1 MSLVKNDEEQRWV
14 PTHVQVTVLRA
25 RGLRSKGKHGT
36 SDVYTIIQ
44 LGKEKYSTCVMEK
57 TTDPEWAEECSFE
70 LQPGILEEGGRDA
83 YPPGSGDLTLTVM
96 HRALIGLDVF
106 LGQAVIPLDKAF
118 QERKCMKNEWC
129 RLHSKTGKKEK
140 ERGELQL
147 TVQFTRHNLTASMYD
162 LSMKDKPRSAFDKL
176 RERMRAKKR
185 SSEEDSSSAIVPG
198 GYGALARMRGRLPS
212 DGGGEEDYEDD
223 EGGEARRSKMRS
235 FFLRGKLRKSSDT
248 RSSTSLGSESSESS
262 SRGGSLSPTAGISVV
277 VSDLSNSPSNSSN
290 LTADNSPDH
299 TVAPSPQ
306 VSPVRHVM
314 YDISLPVPHSMTSEN
329 DTPILLPSVCVNG
342 NPVETS
348 PLTHHPPSLVL
359 QQPRPEST
367 KPVTQSGQPQAN
379 TLPAKPQKAQPK
391 SHETQLPKSE
401 SKPRP
406 EPLLPALGVLQK
418 GSLSLSLQNL
428 SRRGEEKQNGGPVD
442 GRRWSFDK
450 PGEEEKAAIVAALEQ
465 AGRVTDEVEMETVIP
480 AGETETQNKKRR
492 GLFSHGKGDSAGKGP
507 IASKEEAE
515 HAQPLV
521 EVKHKG
527 WFSSKDSHSKP
538 SPLVSP
544 QSHSSAGTISP
555 IVPLTFNDP
564 SQSMA
569 DKNANPFTSPPPL
582 FDANPFLPHTQQ
594 NPFIQEIP
602 STTPDVPSLFS
613 STQSQSGTNATPDL
627 LSNGNQKEVSQKNIS
642 FDPLFSH
649 FEGLTE
655 KDGFEYFVKD
665 RLKSEEVN
673 ETTNSVT
680 PPAVLMKTSNQE
692 PSGALGGL
700 MVLDTNYLTDLG
712 QTASASTVET
722 SKDTTADT
730 PLVSGSDDNFMSS
743 SSNKPD
749 LAAHGA
755 HGFPEFDL
763 NSSEISLPE
772 NSSLEFSELNT
783 LARPYPALSPHSK
796 KEESSDDT
804 TLEEHLEN
812 KQNTKSDVPQPSV
825 SEADTGD
832 FPPSISLELSEG
844 SVSSETLQRPEMLDF
859 TKDIESVTVHEDP
872 LPFFADD
879 SSGDALEQSTVI
891 SDSLG
896 GDQDHQ
902 SIEHSL
908 SPQADIIQSNII
920 HSDEEFWGSNAVLI
934 QNLAVGGKSLVEA
947 TEPSGFNVH
956 SGQSSLVSTALPV
969 KSGEKTDAV
978 MDTMLQNESGNG
990 LLEDV
995 GGKGTG
1001 DFVPENLVDGPS
1013 FPVLSNST
1021 MSNDIQED
1029 SQEDSELPTSP
1040 FKKEYRVT
1048 QLSTISEEEEAMHC
1062 NEPTLPI
1069 GHLHPTTGIEE
1080 NASDPNSVLSPGS
1093 MVLHSLY
1100 KSADSDQ
1107 YLTCVS
1113 QQDFPISPSL
1123 ELTQEVKPKHDL
1135 SEEDISKFES
1145 LPNHIPNVV
1154 SQDNTSVKDLP
1165 EMGFKQD
1172 QVIAENNPFSEALP
1186 KQESPLDVLPNNFL
1200 LDLLPE
1206 TQAFT
1211 PKPAPSHSSENM
1223 IKSDF
1228 DEAVQQSKPS
1238 GDIVEKYHFPKET
1251 SPVVVTSEIIAEL
1264 EAQLAPLDTD
1274 TSLTDDGKT
1283 CPKDGSFDMES
1294 LGIVSEDNFHF
1305 VQLTDSNAF
1314 ASDRSSQ
1321 QTSSI
1326 TQDLVIT
1333 NSDLKNI
1340 FAPQPTE
1347 MDPFSTNK
1355 GLVAIPQSAE
1365 THNDLKPTE
1374 SLDVNT
1380 DFWTT
1385 PAVQHSMTADL
1396 FPVNWPSL
1404 PQQSAP
1410 SPFDHPTLAS
1420 GHDRSHNFTS
1430 SLFDLS
1436 PVASSTPHV
1445 AVDTN
1450 ALPQLFPFTPT
1461 TVNSLPRPKPA
1472 ANLPTMQAVNSTAYN
1487 PFLQDKTQTSDHP
1500 SSPHPVKPLTP
1511 PDEKR
1516 SESRSVL
1523 EKLKSTIH
1531 SGRTGQDADKK
1542 PLVEG
1547 GGSYYHLNHSELVN
1561 LLIQRDNE
1569 LRQEREQY
1577 EKRGGAAGEA
1587 RGGAKENEVS
1597 DQRSGGLHR
1606 HASRTHHGADP
1617 HAAAG
1622 PPQDEMIQ
1630 QTPPRIPPRIL
1641 GGRHN
1646 PALLQQPYKCRE
1658 LSGAR

>member
-1 MSLVKNDEEQRWV
+1 MSLVKSDEEQRWV

-57 TTDPEWAEECSFE
+57 TTDPEWGEECSFE

-118 QERKCMKNEWC
+118 QDRKCMKNEWH

-185 SSEEDSSSAIVPG
+185 STEEDSSSAIVPG

-235 FFLRGKLRKSSDT
+235 FFLRGRLRKSSDT

-290 LTADNSPDH
+290 LTADNSPEH

-306 VSPVRHVM
+306 VSPVRHMM
-314 YDISLPVPHSMTSEN
+314 YDISLPVPHSVTSEN

-359 QQPRPEST
+359 QQPRPESN
-367 KPVTQSGQPQAN
+367 KPVTRSGQPQAT
-379 TLPAKPQKAQPK
+379 TLPDKPQKTQTK
-391 SHETQLPKSE
+391 SQETQLPKSE

-428 SRRGEEKQNGGPVD
+428 SRRGEEKQNGGPVE

-465 AGRVTDEVEMETVIP
+465 AGRVTDEVGMETVIP
-480 AGETETQNKKRR
+480 AGETETQSKKRR

-507 IASKEEAE
+507 IVCKEEAE

-538 SPLVSP
+538 S
-544 QSHSSAGTISP
+544 
-555 IVPLTFNDP
+555 
-564 SQSMA
+564 
-569 DKNANPFTSPPPL
+569 
-582 FDANPFLPHTQQ
+582 
-594 NPFIQEIP
+594 
-602 STTPDVPSLFS
+602 STY
-613 STQSQSGTNATPDL
+613 SQSGGNATPDL
-627 LSNGNQKEVSQKNIS
+627 LRTENQKGPSQMDIS
-642 FDPLFSH
+642 FDPLISH
-649 FEGLTE
+649 IKEPTE
-655 KDGFEYFVKD
+655 KDDFEYLAKD

-673 ETTNSVT
+673 ETTNLVT
-680 PPAVLMKTSNQE
+680 PAAVLLKTNNQE

-700 MVLDTNYLTDLG
+700 MVLDTNYVTDLG

-722 SKDTTADT
+722 SKETTADT
-730 PLVSGSDDNFMSS
+730 PQVSGSDDNFMCS

-749 LAAHGA
+749 LTAHGV

-772 NSSLEFSELNT
+772 NSSFEFSELNS
-783 LARPYPALSPHSK
+783 LARPYLAMSLQSK
-796 KEESSDDT
+796 NKESADDT
-804 TLEEHLEN
+804 TLKEHPET
-812 KQNTKSDVPQPSV
+812 KQNGQPDVSQPSV
-825 SEADTGD
+825 SEADTVD
-832 FPPSISLELSEG
+832 LLPSMSFG
-844 SVSSETLQRPEMLDF
+844 VSVSPQTSQSPEKLDF
-859 TKDIESVTVHEDP
+859 AKDTESVTVREDP
-872 LPFFADD
+872 VPFFRDN
-879 SSGDALEQSTVI
+879 SSGDTLGQSTVI
-891 SDSLG
+891 SDFLG
-896 GDQDHQ
+896 GDRDHQ
-902 SIEHSL
+902 SIKHGL
-908 SPQADIIQSNII
+908 PQSDVIQSNII
-920 HSDEEFWGSNAVLI
+920 LSDEEFWGSNASLI
-934 QNLAVGGKSLVEA
+934 QNVAASGKSLVEA
-947 TEPSGFNVH
+947 TEPSGFHVQ
-956 SGQSSLVSTALPV
+956 SEQSSFVSTTVPV
-969 KSGEKTDAV
+969 KNGEKTEAV
-978 MDTMLQNESGNG
+978 MDTVFQNESGNG
-990 LLEDV
+990 LLE
-995 GGKGTG
+995 GASGKDTG
-1001 DFVPENLVDGPS
+1001 DFVPENPVDGPF
-1013 FPVLSNST
+1013 FPVLLNST
-1021 MSNDIQED
+1021 MSKDMQED
-1029 SQEDSELPTSP
+1029 KEEDSELPTSP
-1040 FKKEYRVT
+1040 SKKEYLVT
-1048 QLSTISEEEEAMHC
+1048 QLSTISEEEETTHY
-1062 NEPTLPI
+1062 NEPTLPV
-1069 GHLHPTTGIEE
+1069 GHLHPITGVEE
-1080 NASDPNSVLSPGS
+1080 DASVVSPGS
-1093 MVLHSLY
+1093 VPLHSLY

-1123 ELTQEVKPKHDL
+1123 ELTQEVKPRHDL
-1135 SEEDISKFES
+1135 SEEDISKFEAW
-1145 LPNHIPNVV
+1145 PNPIPSVEP
-1154 SQDNTSVKDLP
+1154 QDDTSVKGLP
-1165 EMGFKQD
+1165 EIDFKQD
-1172 QVIAENNPFSEALP
+1172 QFTVENINLFSEALP
-1186 KQESPLDVLPNNFL
+1186 KHESSLDVLPNNSLF
-1200 LDLLPE
+1200 DLLPE
-1206 TQAFT
+1206 MQTFT
-1211 PKPAPSHSSENM
+1211 PKPAPSHSSENT

-1228 DEAVQQSKPS
+1228 DKAVIQSNTS
-1238 GDIVEKYHFPKET
+1238 RDTVEKYDLPKET
-1251 SPVVVTSEIIAEL
+1251 SPIRVTSEMIAEL
-1264 EAQLAPLDTD
+1264 EAQLASLDTD
-1274 TSLTDDGKT
+1274 TSLIDEGKT
-1283 CPKDGSFDMES
+1283 SPKDGSFNIES
-1294 LGIVSEDNFHF
+1294 LGIASEDKLHF
-1305 VQLTDSNAF
+1305 GHFTDSNAF
-1314 ASDRSSQ
+1314 ASDGSLE

-1347 MDPFSTNK
+1347 MGLFSTSK
-1355 GLVAIPQSAE
+1355 DHVANPESTE
-1365 THNDLKPTE
+1365 THNDLKPTKN
-1374 SLDVNT
+1374 LDVNN

-1385 PAVQHSMTADL
+1385 PAVQHSVTPDL
-1396 FPVNWPSL
+1396 FPVNWPAF
-1404 PQQSAP
+1404 PQPSAP
-1410 SPFDHPTLAS
+1410 SPFEQPTLAS
-1420 GHDRSHNFTS
+1420 KHEPGFNITS
-1430 SLFDLS
+1430 SLLDLS
-1436 PVASSTPHV
+1436 PVDSSTPHL
-1445 AVDTN
+1445 AVDTSS
-1450 ALPQLFPFTPT
+1450 LPQLFPFPSFTPT
-1461 TVNSLPRPKPA
+1461 TVDSLARPRPKPA
-1472 ANLPTMQAVNSTAYN
+1472 STLPIMQAVNSTAYN
-1487 PFLQDKTQTSDHP
+1487 PFLQDKTQTSDHQ

-1516 SESRSVL
+1516 SEGRSVL

-1531 SGRTGQDADKK
+1531 SGRTSQDADKK
-1542 PLVEG
+1542 QLVEG

-1561 LLIQRDNE
+1561 LLIQRDTE
-1569 LRQEREQY
+1569 LRQEREEY
-1577 EKRGGAAGEA
+1577 EKRGALLEK
-1587 RGGAKENEVS
+1587 RETELKKMK
-1597 DQRSGGLHR
+1597 L
-1606 HASRTHHGADP
+1606 
-1617 HAAAG
+1617 
-1622 PPQDEMIQ
+1622 MIKDLEDYIDTLLVRIME
-1630 QTPPRIPPRIL
+1630 QTPT
-1641 GGRHN
+1641 
-1646 PALLQQPYKCRE
+1646 LLQVRSKMK
-1658 LSGAR
+1658 

>member
-1 MSLVKNDEEQRWV
+1 MSLVKSDEEQRWV

-25 RGLRSKGKHGT
+25 RGLRAKGKHGT

-57 TTDPEWAEECSFE
+57 TTDPEWGEECAFE

-83 YPPGSGDLTLTVM
+83 YPPGAGDLTLTVM

-106 LGQAVIPLDKAF
+106 LGQAVIPLDEAF
-118 QERKCMKNEWC
+118 QERKYMKNEWC

-223 EGGEARRSKMRS
+223 EGGEVRRSKMRN

-248 RSSTSLGSESSESS
+248 RSSTSLCSESSESS

-290 LTADNSPDH
+290 LTADNSPEH

-314 YDISLPVPHSMTSEN
+314 YDISLPVPHSLTSEY
-329 DTPILLPSVCVNG
+329 DTPILLPSVWVNG
-342 NPVETS
+342 NPVEMS

-359 QQPRPEST
+359 QQPQPEST
-367 KPVTQSGQPQAN
+367 KPVTQSGQPRST
-379 TLPAKPQKAQPK
+379 TLPAEPQKTQSAQPK
-391 SHETQLPKSE
+391 SQETQLPKSQ

-428 SRRGEEKQNGGPVD
+428 SHRGEDKLSSSPVD

-465 AGRVTDEVEMETVIP
+465 AGRLTDEVEMETVIP
-480 AGETETQNKKRR
+480 AGETETLSKKRR

-515 HAQPLV
+515 RAQPLV

-538 SPLVSP
+538 SPSP
-544 QSHSSAGTISP
+544 QSGSSASTICP

-569 DKNANPFTSPPPL
+569 DKNTNPFTSSPPL

-594 NPFIQEIP
+594 NPFIQELHSAAP
-602 STTPDVPSLFS
+602 LTPDVPSLFS
-613 STQSQSGTNATPDL
+613 STHSQSDGNATPDL
-627 LSNGNQKEVSQKNIS
+627 PSTGNQKGPSQMDIS
-642 FDPLFSH
+642 FDPLISFKVPTEQDDFEH
-649 FEGLTE
+649 FAN
-655 KDGFEYFVKD
+655 D

-673 ETTNSVT
+673 ETMNLVT
-680 PPAVLMKTSNQE
+680 PPALFTKTNNQE

-700 MVLDTNYLTDLG
+700 TVSDTNYPTDLG
-712 QTASASTVET
+712 RTASASAVET
-722 SKDTTADT
+722 CKETASDT
-730 PLVSGSDDNFMSS
+730 PVVSVIDVNYICS

-749 LAAHGA
+749 LTAHGELV
-755 HGFPEFDL
+755 FPEFDL

-772 NSSLEFSELNT
+772 NSNLGFSELNT
-783 LARPYPALSPHSK
+783 LACPYPALSPHSK
-796 KEESSDDT
+796 NEDT
-804 TLEEHLEN
+804 SLEDHPKT
-812 KQNTKSDVPQPSV
+812 KQNVSQPSV
-825 SEADTGD
+825 SKADTVKR
-832 FPPSISLELSEG
+832 PSSISFEFSEG
-844 SVSSETLQRPEMLDF
+844 VSVSPETSQRPEMLEF
-859 TKDIESVTVHEDP
+859 AKDIESGTVNEDP
-872 LPFFADD
+872 MPFCGDN
-879 SSGDALEQSTVI
+879 SSGDTLEHSTVI

-896 GDQDHQ
+896 GDVDHQ
-902 SIEHSL
+902 SIEHRL
-908 SPQADIIQSNII
+908 SPQSDIIQSNITQ
-920 HSDEEFWGSNAVLI
+920 SNEEFWGSNASLI
-934 QNLAVGGKSLVEA
+934 QNVAVSGKSLVEA
-947 TEPSGFNVH
+947 TEPLVFHVQ

-969 KSGEKTDAV
+969 KNGGKTDAV
-978 MDTMLQNESGNG
+978 MDTILQNESGNG
-990 LLEDV
+990 ILEGVSSKDICSEIE
-995 GGKGTG
+995 
-1001 DFVPENLVDGPS
+1001 DFVPENLNDGPS
-1013 FPVLSNST
+1013 FPVLSKP
-1021 MSNDIQED
+1021 MSYDMQED
-1029 SQEDSELPTSP
+1029 KQEKVNELPTSP
-1040 FKKEYRVT
+1040 FKKDNMVS
-1048 QLSTISEEEEAMHC
+1048 QLSTISEEEEIMPS
-1062 NEPTLPI
+1062 NEPTLPV
-1069 GHLHPTTGIEE
+1069 GHLHPTTGIRTGTEE
-1080 NASDPNSVLSPGS
+1080 GASDPNSVLSPGS
-1093 MVLHSLY
+1093 VLLHSMY
-1100 KSADSDQ
+1100 KSADSDH

-1113 QQDFPISPSL
+1113 QEDFPVSPNL
-1123 ELTQEVKPKHDL
+1123 ELTKRVKPRHDL
-1135 SEEDISKFES
+1135 SEEDTSEFES

-1154 SQDNTSVKDLP
+1154 QQDDISAKRIP
-1165 EMGFKQD
+1165 EKGCKQD
-1172 QVIAENNPFSEALP
+1172 EVIAENINPFPEALP
-1186 KQESPLDVLPNNFL
+1186 KQESPLQVLQNNSL
-1200 LDLLPE
+1200 LDLLPGMH
-1206 TQAFT
+1206 TYS
-1211 PKPAPSHSSENM
+1211 PKSAPSHNTSSENM

-1228 DEAVQQSKPS
+1228 DEAVLKCNPS
-1238 GDIVEKYHFPKET
+1238 GDIVEKSNFPKAM
-1251 SPVVVTSEIIAEL
+1251 SPIVVTSEMIAEL

-1274 TSLTDDGKT
+1274 TCLVDESKT
-1283 CPKDGSFDMES
+1283 CPKDGSFNMEPF
-1294 LGIVSEDNFHF
+1294 GIVSENNLHL

-1314 ASDRSSQ
+1314 VSNCSSE

-1333 NSDLKNI
+1333 DSDLKNI
-1340 FAPQPTE
+1340 FVPQPTE
-1347 MDPFSTNK
+1347 MHLLSTSK
-1355 GLVAIPQSAE
+1355 GLVANPESAD
-1365 THNDLKPTE
+1365 THNDPEPNAKQTD
-1374 SLDVNT
+1374 SLDINI

-1385 PAVQHSMTADL
+1385 PAVRHSVTPDL
-1396 FPVNWPSL
+1396 FPVNWPTLSQ
-1404 PQQSAP
+1404 PSAS
-1410 SPFDHPTLAS
+1410 SPFDQPTLAS
-1420 GHDRSHNFTS
+1420 RHDHSLNFTS

-1450 ALPQLFPFTPT
+1450 ALPQLFPFSTIPRT
-1461 TVNSLPRPKPA
+1461 SEVPRPKPA
-1472 ANLPTMQAVNSTAYN
+1472 APLPTMQAVNSTAFN
-1487 PFLQDKTQTSDHP
+1487 PFLQDKTQTSDHQ

-1516 SESRSVL
+1516 SEGRSVL

-1542 PLVEG
+1542 LVEG
-1547 GGSYYHLNHSELVN
+1547 GGTYYHLNHSELVN
-1561 LLIQRDNE
+1561 LLIQRDTE
-1569 LRQEREQY
+1569 LRQEREEY
-1577 EKRGGAAGEA
+1577 ERRGALLEKRETELKKMKVLIKDLEDYIDTLLV
-1587 RGGAKENEVS
+1587 RIME
-1597 DQRSGGLHR
+1597 
-1606 HASRTHHGADP
+1606 
-1617 HAAAG
+1617 
-1622 PPQDEMIQ
+1622 
-1630 QTPPRIPPRIL
+1630 QTPT
-1641 GGRHN
+1641 
-1646 PALLQQPYKCRE
+1646 LLQVRSKMK
-1658 LSGAR
+1658 

>member
-1 MSLVKNDEEQRWV
+1 MSLVKSDEEQRWV

-25 RGLRSKGKHGT
+25 RGLRAKGKYGT

-57 TTDPEWAEECSFE
+57 TTDPEWGEECSFE
-70 LQPGILEEGGRDA
+70 LQPGVLEKGGRDA
-83 YPPGSGDLTLTVM
+83 YPPGAGDLTLTVM

-106 LGQAVIPLDKAF
+106 LGQAVIPLDEAF
-118 QERKCMKNEWC
+118 QERKYIKNEWY

-198 GYGALARMRGRLPS
+198 EYGALACMRGRLPS

-235 FFLRGKLRKSSDT
+235 FFLRGRLRKSSDT

-290 LTADNSPDH
+290 LTADNSPEH

-314 YDISLPVPHSMTSEN
+314 YDISLPVPHSVTSEN
-329 DTPILLPSVCVNG
+329 DTPILLPSVWVNG

-359 QQPRPEST
+359 QRPQPEST
-367 KPVTQSGQPQAN
+367 KPVTQSGQPQAT
-379 TLPAKPQKAQPK
+379 TLPAKSQKTQSAQPK
-391 SHETQLPKSE
+391 SQETQLPKSQ

-406 EPLLPALGVLQK
+406 EPPLPALGVLQK

-428 SRRGEEKQNGGPVD
+428 SRRGEDKQSGGPVD

-450 PGEEEKAAIVAALEQ
+450 PGEEEKAAIVQALEQ
-465 AGRVTDEVEMETVIP
+465 AGRVTDEVEMETVIS
-480 AGETETQNKKRR
+480 AGETETQSKKRR
-492 GLFSHGKGDSAGKGP
+492 GLFSHGKGDSARKGP

-515 HAQPLV
+515 RAQPLV

-544 QSHSSAGTISP
+544 QSDSSASTICP

-569 DKNANPFTSPPPL
+569 DKNANPFTSPLPL

-594 NPFIQEIP
+594 NPFIQELQSAAP
-602 STTPDVPSLFS
+602 LTPDVPSLFS
-613 STQSQSGTNATPDL
+613 STHSQSDGNATPDL
-627 LSNGNQKEVSQKNIS
+627 LRTGNQKEPSQMDIS
-642 FDPLFSH
+642 FDPLISH
-649 FEGLTE
+649 FKGPTE
-655 KDGFEYFVKD
+655 KDDFEHFAKD

-673 ETTNSVT
+673 ETTNLVT
-680 PPAVLMKTSNQE
+680 PPALFMKTNNQE

-700 MVLDTNYLTDLG
+700 MVSDTNYPTDLG
-712 QTASASTVET
+712 RTASASTVET
-722 SKDTTADT
+722 SKETAADT
-730 PLVSGSDDNFMSS
+730 PQVSESDVNYICS

-749 LAAHGA
+749 LTAHGV
-755 HGFPEFDL
+755 HVFPEFDL

-783 LARPYPALSPHSK
+783 LACPYPALSPHSNN
-796 KEESSDDT
+796 EDSADDT
-804 TLEEHLEN
+804 TLEDHPKT
-812 KQNTKSDVPQPSV
+812 KQSVTQPSV
-825 SEADTGD
+825 SKADTVEL
-832 FPPSISLELSEG
+832 PPSISFEFSEG
-844 SVSSETLQRPEMLDF
+844 VSVSPETSQRPEMLEF
-859 TKDIESVTVHEDP
+859 AKDIESGTVHEDHM
-872 LPFFADD
+872 PFC
-879 SSGDALEQSTVI
+879 GDNSLGDTLEQSTVI

-896 GDQDHQ
+896 GDLDHQ
-902 SIEHSL
+902 SIEHRL
-908 SPQADIIQSNII
+908 SPQSDIIQSNITQF
-920 HSDEEFWGSNAVLI
+920 DEKFWGSNASLI
-934 QNLAVGGKSLVEA
+934 QNVALSGKSLVEA
-947 TEPSGFNVH
+947 TEPLVFHVQ

-969 KSGEKTDAV
+969 KNGEKTDAG

-990 LLEDV
+990 ILEGVSSKDICSEIEE
-995 GGKGTG
+995 
-1001 DFVPENLVDGPS
+1001 FVPENLIDGPS
-1013 FPVLSNST
+1013 FPVLPKS
-1021 MSNDIQED
+1021 MSNDMQED
-1029 SQEDSELPTSP
+1029 KQEKVNELPTSP
-1040 FKKEYRVT
+1040 FKKDNLVS
-1048 QLSTISEEEEAMHC
+1048 QLSTISEEEEVMPS
-1062 NEPTLPI
+1062 NGPTLPVE
-1069 GHLHPTTGIEE
+1069 HLHPNTGIRTGTEE
-1080 NASDPNSVLSPGS
+1080 DASDLNSVLSPGS
-1093 MVLHSLY
+1093 VLLHSMY
-1100 KSADSDQ
+1100 KSADSDH

-1113 QQDFPISPSL
+1113 QQDFPVSPSL
-1123 ELTQEVKPKHDL
+1123 ELTKEVKPRHDL
-1135 SEEDISKFES
+1135 SEEDSSKFES

-1154 SQDNTSVKDLP
+1154 QQDDISAKDIP
-1165 EMGFKQD
+1165 EMGCKQD
-1172 QVIAENNPFSEALP
+1172 EVIAENINPSPEALP
-1186 KQESPLDVLPNNFL
+1186 KQDVLPNNSL

-1206 TQAFT
+1206 THTFS
-1211 PKPAPSHSSENM
+1211 PKSAPSLSTSSENM

-1228 DEAVQQSKPS
+1228 DEAVLQCNPS
-1238 GDIVEKYHFPKET
+1238 GDIVEKSDFPKDI
-1251 SPVVVTSEIIAEL
+1251 SPIVVTSEMIAEL

-1274 TSLTDDGKT
+1274 TCLVDESKT
-1283 CPKDGSFDMES
+1283 CPKDGSFNIEPF
-1294 LGIVSEDNFHF
+1294 GIVSENNLHL
-1305 VQLTDSNAF
+1305 VQLTDSNVF
-1314 ASDRSSQ
+1314 VSNCSSE

-1333 NSDLKNI
+1333 DSDLKNV
-1340 FAPQPTE
+1340 FVPQPTE
-1347 MDPFSTNK
+1347 MHLPSISK
-1355 GLVAIPQSAE
+1355 GLVANPESAD
-1365 THNDLKPTE
+1365 THNDPEPNPKRTD
-1374 SLDVNT
+1374 SLEVNI

-1385 PAVQHSMTADL
+1385 PAVRHSVTPDL
-1396 FPVNWPSL
+1396 FPVNWPTLSQ
-1404 PQQSAP
+1404 PSAP
-1410 SPFDHPTLAS
+1410 SPFDQPSLAS
-1420 GHDRSHNFTS
+1420 RHDRSLNFTS
-1430 SLFDLS
+1430 SLFNLS

-1450 ALPQLFPFTPT
+1450 ALPQLFPFPT
-1461 TVNSLPRPKPA
+1461 IPRTSEVPRPEPA
-1472 ANLPTMQAVNSTAYN
+1472 APLPTMQAVNSTAYN
-1487 PFLQDKTQTSDHP
+1487 PFLQDKTPTSDHQ

-1516 SESRSVL
+1516 SEGRSVL

-1542 PLVEG
+1542 QLVEG
-1547 GGSYYHLNHSELVN
+1547 GGTYYHLNHSELVN
-1561 LLIQRDNE
+1561 LLIQRDTE
-1569 LRQEREQY
+1569 LRQEREEY
-1577 EKRGGAAGEA
+1577 ERRGALLEKRETELKKMKVLI
-1587 RGGAKENEVS
+1587 RDLEDYIDTLLVRIME
-1597 DQRSGGLHR
+1597 
-1606 HASRTHHGADP
+1606 
-1617 HAAAG
+1617 
-1622 PPQDEMIQ
+1622 
-1630 QTPPRIPPRIL
+1630 QTPT
-1641 GGRHN
+1641 
-1646 PALLQQPYKCRE
+1646 LLQVRSMMK
-1658 LSGAR
+1658 